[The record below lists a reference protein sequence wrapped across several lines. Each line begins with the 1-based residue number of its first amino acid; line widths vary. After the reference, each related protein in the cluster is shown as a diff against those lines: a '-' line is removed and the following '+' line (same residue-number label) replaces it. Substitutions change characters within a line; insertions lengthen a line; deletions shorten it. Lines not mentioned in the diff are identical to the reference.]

1 MEQGWFLGVRGVSCQ
16 ESTEKHP
23 RISQEVTY
31 HRVKEPNAAL
41 ELGSSFTEL
50 PKEKP
55 SDRLLFAYAAVISL

>member
-1 MEQGWFLGVRGVSCQ
+1 M
-16 ESTEKHP
+16 KHLK
-23 RISQEVTY
+23 ISQELTY

-50 PKEKP
+50 TKEKP